1 MKSLI
6 WKEWR
11 ENLKWVPLPTL
22 VIIGPI
28 FLFGLPPL
36 MDAGFSFFVGLVMV
50 VFGAALGFVQL
61 FFESSGDKRS
71 LLLHRPLSSSQ
82 IFLAKSIVGVGLY
95 LLAMGI
101 PFACILRLA
110 ATPGYMPQPF
120 EWPMVLPWTADILT
134 GLVFYFAGMLT
145 AQREARWYGSRG

>member
-50 VFGAALGFVQL
+50 VFGAALGFLQV

-71 LLLHRPLSSSQ
+71 LLLHRPLSSSR
-82 IFLAKSIVGVGLY
+82 IFLGKVIAGLSLY
-95 LLAMGI
+95 LLALGI
-101 PFACILRLA
+101 PFACAVALA
-110 ATPGYMPQPF
+110 ATP
-120 EWPMVLPWTADILT
+120 AH
-134 GLVFYFAGMLT
+134 
-145 AQREARWYGSRG
+145 